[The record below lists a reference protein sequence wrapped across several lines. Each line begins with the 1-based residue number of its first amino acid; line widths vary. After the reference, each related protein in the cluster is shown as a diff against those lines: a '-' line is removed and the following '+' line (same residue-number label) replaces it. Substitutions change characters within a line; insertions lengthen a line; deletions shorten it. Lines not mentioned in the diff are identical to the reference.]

1 MCLTLG
7 ADVRIAA
14 ESAYFRA
21 AGINNG
27 LNAAELGLSYILP
40 RAVGATRAFEIM
52 LTGRDIGAE
61 EASNIGLI
69 SRSVK
74 NDELLDEC
82 IAMAQKMV
90 GFSQI
95 GLEMTKE
102 MMWAGLEAGS
112 RKSHMHHEAQAQL
125 LVRMTTENFEEAIR
139 ARKQKRPPV
148 FKD

>member
-1 MCLTLG
+1 MA
-7 ADVRIAA
+7 ADIRVA
-14 ESAYFRA
+14 STTAYFRP

-40 RAVGATRAFEIM
+40 RAIGSTRAFEIM
-52 LTGRDIGAE
+52 LTGRDVQAQ
-61 EASNIGLI
+61 EAADIGLV
-69 SRSVK
+69 SKTVAA
-74 NDELLDEC
+74 DQLMEEC
-82 IAMAQKMV
+82 LTMAKRMCS
-90 GFSQI
+90 FSQI

-102 MMWAGLEAGS
+102 MIWAGLEAGS
-112 RKSHMHHEAQAQL
+112 RNSHMHHEAQAQL